1 MKVVFRVD
9 ASVWIGSGHVMRCL
23 VLADELANHG
33 HDITFACLP
42 LESDMR
48 AFIGERGFNV
58 ITLTAPEQVVKPAH
72 DADYAAWLPKPI
84 PDDAHDFIHHVHAA
98 DVVVTDH
105 YAIEKQWHEIVRAR
119 LNCKI
124 VAIDDLLRT
133 HSADI
138 VIDQTLGR
146 EASDYQTAGTTVLA
160 GSDYA
165 LLSRAFLQQRENALS
180 RTLTRHVPRVLVSMG
195 GVDAPNA
202 TLNVLEAL
210 YPYVNATFTVLLSP
224 RAPHYHEVKQWC
236 SNHDN
241 VNHVDFVADMAS
253 LMMSHDIAIGAP
265 GTTSWERA
273 CLGLPNILV
282 PLADNQKMVCEQLVK
297 HHAAIKVMLDEIP
310 TRLLHAYQTT
320 LNRWE
325 ALKSANLALCD
336 GRGVKR
342 VVFELEQLRCDDVN
356 GYRLERASSQQDIE
370 LVYQW
375 QCHPNTRKYALN
387 PSTPTWEQHYAWMSA
402 KLHAI
407 NDYFYMIVERYSGK
421 KMGAIRLDR
430 LRAEHYL
437 VSIFVDPTRYGKG
450 IGAQA
455 LAIINLIHPDVTVHA
470 TVLKEN
476 IPSQRLFQKASYQ
489 QVDEETYIRHPIQ

>member
-23 VLADELANHG
+23 VLADELAKNG
-33 HDITFACLP
+33 HDVTFACLP
-42 LESDMR
+42 LEGDMR

-58 ITLTAPEQVVKPAH
+58 ITLTAPDHVVKPAH
-72 DADYAAWLPKPI
+72 DADYVAWLPKLI
-84 PDDAHDFIHHVHAA
+84 PDDAHDFINHVHEAE
-98 DVVVTDH
+98 VVVTDH

-119 LNCKI
+119 LNCNI
-124 VAIDDLLRT
+124 VAIDDLVRT

-138 VIDQTLGR
+138 IIDQTLGR
-146 EASDYQTAGTTVLA
+146 QASDYQALSANVLA

-165 LLSRAFLQQRENALS
+165 LLSRPFSRQRECALS
-180 RTLTRHVPRVLVSMG
+180 RTLTCRPPRVLISMG
-195 GVDAPNA
+195 GIDAPNA
-202 TLNVLEAL
+202 TLTVLKAIHPHVNV
-210 YPYVNATFTVLLSP
+210 TFTVLLSS

-241 VNHVDFVADMAS
+241 VSHVDFVADMAS
-253 LMMSHDIAIGAP
+253 LMMSHDMAIGAP

-297 HHAAIKVMLDEIP
+297 HNAAIKVTLDEIP
-310 TRLLHAYQTT
+310 TRLLHAYQST
-320 LNRWE
+320 LNQWE
-325 ALKSANLALCD
+325 AFKSANLALCD

-342 VVFELEQLRCDDVN
+342 AVFELEQLCVDNVN
-356 GYRLERASSQQDIE
+356 SYRLERACSQQDIE

-387 PSTPTWEQHYAWMSA
+387 PNTPTWEEHYSWMST
-402 KLHAI
+402 KLQAF
-407 NDYFYMIVERYSGK
+407 NDYFYMITARHSGK
-421 KMGAIRLDR
+421 KVGAIRLDR
-430 LRAEHYL
+430 QRADHYL
-437 VSIFVDPTRYGKG
+437 VSIFIHPNNYGQG

-455 LAIINLIHPDVTVHA
+455 LAIIDIIHPDVTVHA

-476 IPSQRLFQKASYQ
+476 IPSQRLFQKAGYQ
-489 QVDEETYIRHPIQ
+489 QTDEETYIRYPIQ